1 MTPHRAILLTGTT
14 MLLGIA
20 VLALPCQAQE
30 MPDMPED
37 AFAEMPATAL
47 FREGDD
53 PAWAANE
60 LDTTGWHEVR
70 LTLPPARQ
78 GVAFDAH
85 VGWYRITLPPMRYP
99 NGGALQVQFDGIG
112 GAVEA
117 FMKGMPLRA
126 RYGGV
131 ARVTHGV
138 PGERTVF
145 PPPGAPAGFTIK
157 GPHWN
162 EKGNNTLCLRV
173 TRAPR
178 AGGIEEGAARLGFA
192 LWMSGIVHP
201 ENRRLV
207 AWEYAALAACCL
219 GMLTALLMAWGDRR
233 DAWHRWNAVLFF
245 AIGLAVLLGGYSI
258 FFDARLT
265 HGLMRLGWFST
276 ALIPVCLLFLGKS
289 AASGPSPVI
298 SRVTV
303 GVIGV
308 AGVMAALL
316 LLLAREVTTLVWAH
330 WITAAAFLWSA
341 VCLVI
346 TCRFPTHRVEKG
358 IGLFLATTAVLSLAW
373 ALHLIAAQTGLTLF
387 SRTALHVTV
396 TCHAIAFYVLLVVR
410 LHILRESSRLLLRR
424 NLEAQEDERRRIA
437 MDLHDG
443 VGQSMQ
449 SLKLRLQMDAQKAGR
464 AEECQPQIAA
474 VDACIQELRNVAAH
488 LRPVFLGRHAL
499 AEALRALCEQ
509 YADESGAKVR
519 FESNVTRPVE
529 ARAEEHI
536 FRILQEALTN
546 ASRHGKA
553 QQIEVSLHE
562 KDGRLGMIV
571 RDDGCGAKATASSR
585 GGRGVFNMHERAH
598 LLGGDLALAIRSDG
612 AELSVTVPFPA
623 APVT

>member
-1 MTPHRAILLTGTT
+1 MSPHRAILLTGTT

-30 MPDMPED
+30 MPDMPDD

-60 LDTTGWHEVR
+60 LDTTDWNEVR
-70 LTLPPARQ
+70 LTIPPARQ
-78 GVAFDAH
+78 GVAFDAP

-99 NGGALQVQFDGIG
+99 RGGSLQVQFDGVG

-117 FMKGMPLRA
+117 FMNGSPLRA

-138 PGERTVF
+138 PGEHPVF

-157 GPHWN
+157 GPHWK

-178 AGGIEEGAARLGFA
+178 AGGIEEGVARLGFA

-219 GMLTALLMAWGDRR
+219 GMLTALFMAWGDRR
-233 DAWHRWNAVLFF
+233 DAWHVWNAVLFF
-245 AIGLAVLLGGYSI
+245 AVALAVLFGGYSL

-265 HGLMRLGWFST
+265 HGLMRLGWGIA
-276 ALIPVCLLFLGKS
+276 ALIPVCLLLLGRS
-289 AASGPSPVI
+289 AASGPRPI
-298 SRVTV
+298 FSRTTV
-303 GVIGV
+303 GVIG
-308 AGVMAALL
+308 AACVMAALL
-316 LLLAREVTTLVWAH
+316 LMLARSVTTLAFAQWL
-330 WITAAAFLWSA
+330 TAVAFLLAA
-341 VCLVI
+341 VCLAI
-346 TCRFPTHRVEKG
+346 ACRSSTGQTEIGV
-358 IGLFLATTAVLSLAW
+358 GLFLAAAAVLSFAW
-373 ALHLIAAQTGLTLF
+373 ALHVIAAQTGLPLF
-387 SRTALHVTV
+387 SRTTLHVTV

-410 LHILRESSRLLLRR
+410 LHILREASRRRLRR

-464 AEECQPQIAA
+464 VEECKSQIAA
-474 VDACIQELRNVAAH
+474 VDACIHELRNVAAH

-499 AEALRALCEQ
+499 ADALRALCEQ
-509 YADESGAKVR
+509 YAAESGVKVQ
-519 FESNVTRPVE
+519 FETNVSRPVE
-529 ARAEEHI
+529 ARTEEHL

-546 ASRHGKA
+546 ASRHGHA
-553 QQIEVSLHE
+553 RQIEVSLRE
-562 KDGRLGMIV
+562 NAGRLSMIV
-571 RDDGCGAKATASSR
+571 RDDGGGAKATDSSSR
-585 GGRGVFNMHERAH
+585 GLFNMHERAQ

-612 AELSVTVPFPA
+612 AELRITVPFPA
-623 APVT
+623 TPAP